1 MSDKDLIDAVKRSD
15 LAKVIEL
22 ISQGKSIN
30 TTNEVKESLLHIAIR
45 HMPIKNEDKDKQIE
59 IIKFLIENRADVN
72 ATDNL
77 GLTPYTIAK
86 ILKQEDVK
94 KILIEK
100 EAKTKNNSILKR
112 IFDESTENNNS
123 SGGSRQKYKTRR
135 SKNKKAKRSSRT
147 RKH

>member
-1 MSDKDLIDAVKRSD
+1 MSDKDLIDAVKRRD

-45 HMPIKNEDKDKQIE
+45 HMPIENEDKDKQIE
-59 IIKFLIENRADVN
+59 IIKFLIEKGADVN

-77 GLTPYTIAK
+77 GLTPYTIAN

-100 EAKTKNNSILKR
+100 EAKTENNSILKR
-112 IFDESTENNNS
+112 IFAESTEKKNP

-135 SKNKKAKRSSRT
+135 SKNKKEKRSSRT